1 MHVTKLSL
9 NEPLPLTCSRKGT
22 CCHGNKVLLN
32 PWELA
37 RLAHEK
43 EVSSKEFRSRFCV
56 DGGILLHFNGTK
68 DHRGKAACSQ
78 YIPNFGC
85 SVHAGRP
92 LACRLFP
99 LGRQIQHETA
109 EYIFEGTT
117 FPCLNGCSE
126 VLDLPKITV
135 ADYLEGQETADFEL
149 AQDAY
154 LEIMQNIADI
164 AFTLLLDSGLAESG
178 DTKTLI
184 AWKKLGQESAEQL
197 AKQLGDDWLNSLM
210 LPALDEYIENCESFA
225 NAHNE
230 LLQMKAQEEFG
241 DLQSFKEVHLAAVK
255 MMNLALYLALALG
268 ADALGLSEHWID
280 VAKSHGAS

>member
-1 MHVTKLSL
+1 MRTTKLTL
-9 NEPLPLTCSRKGT
+9 DTVLPLTCSRRGT
-22 CCHGNKVLLN
+22 CCHGNQVLLN

-37 RLAHEK
+37 RIAREK
-43 EVSSKEFRSRFCV
+43 ELSSEEFRSRFCV
-56 DGGILLHFNGTK
+56 DGGIVLHFNGEK

-117 FPCLNGCSE
+117 FPCFNGCSE

-154 LEIMQNIADI
+154 LEIMQNLADI
-164 AFTLLLDSGLAESG
+164 AFTLLLDTGLASSG
-178 DTKTLI
+178 DTKTLF

-197 AKQLGDDWLNSLM
+197 AKQLGDDWLNALM
-210 LPALDEYIENCESFA
+210 LPALDEHIENCETFA

-230 LLQMKAQEEFG
+230 LLQTKAQEEFG
-241 DLQSFKEVHLAAVK
+241 ALQKLEDVQLAAVK
-255 MMNLALYLALALG
+255 MMNLAFYLALSLG
-268 ADALGLSEHWID
+268 ADARGLSEHWIE
-280 VAKSHGAS
+280 VAKSHGAV